1 MSSGIIRIEDD
12 RLVNQIH
19 REVMP
24 ADLVGDEAEEMHGAG
39 MVGLR
44 GEDLTVEGL
53 GFGQSPGAVALEGQI
68 ESFRERHGRVGG
80 RPGWMKGKR

>member
-1 MSSGIIRIEDD
+1 
-12 RLVNQIH
+12 
-19 REVMP
+19 
-24 ADLVGDEAEEMHGAG
+24 
-39 MVGLR
+39 
-44 GEDLTVEGL
+44 LTVEGL